1 MTAET
6 IKAVIKA
13 HKMTQREVA
22 ARLGITPQALYERIS
37 VANITCET
45 IEMIASA
52 IGISPAVFYG
62 EEERQESLLLSQLLA
77 EKERTIQILIGQKVE

>member
-1 MTAET
+1 MTAEI
-6 IKAVIKA
+6 IKAVLKA
-13 HKMTQREVA
+13 HRITQREVA
-22 ARLGITPQALYERIS
+22 ARIGITPQALYERIS
-37 VANITCET
+37 VAKITCET

-62 EEERQESLLLSQLLA
+62 EQERQELLLLRQLLA

>member
-37 VANITCET
+37 AANITCET
-45 IEMIASA
+45 IEKIAEA

-62 EEERQESLLLSQLLA
+62 EEERQEVYLLRELLA
-77 EKERTIQILIGQKVE
+77 EKERTIQILIGQKGE

>member
-1 MTAET
+1 MTAEI

-22 ARLGITPQALYERIS
+22 SRIGITPQALYERIS
-37 VANITCET
+37 VSNITCET
-45 IEMIASA
+45 IEKIASA

-62 EEERQESLLLSQLLA
+62 EQERQEVYLLRELLA
-77 EKERTIQILIGQKVE
+77 EKERTIQILIGQKGE